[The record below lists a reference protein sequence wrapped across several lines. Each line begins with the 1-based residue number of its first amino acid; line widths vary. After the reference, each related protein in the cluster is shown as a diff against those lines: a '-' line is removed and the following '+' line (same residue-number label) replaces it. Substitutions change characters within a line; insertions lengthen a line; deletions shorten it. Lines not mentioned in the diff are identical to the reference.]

1 MIENKIYDVTTLNN
15 YIKNLFEG
23 DLLLSR
29 IYIKG
34 EISNLNKHSTGHY
47 YFTLKDQN
55 SKVSCMMF
63 STYVNRLKKEINNGD
78 EVLIFGKVSVYDK
91 LGTYQI
97 YVYNIEPFG
106 QGKYLLELE
115 ELKKR
120 LYSEGIFNKPK
131 KKINQYPKKIAVIT
145 SSTGA
150 AIQDIK
156 HAISLRWPCIINV
169 YPCLVQGI
177 EAPKSII
184 SQLRKA
190 DSSDADTLILA
201 RGGGANED
209 LKAFND
215 EGVVRCCYGLK
226 KPLISAIGHQIDNSL
241 VDLVSDLNCITPT
254 DAGVN
259 SCINKQELFYQIDSL
274 VTNASGLVENLI
286 HTRENNLLQLISIIE
301 KNNPTYYL
309 NKMRQD
315 LNNIVNS
322 SNYLIDRR
330 LTSLSNSISLISE
343 KLVVLN
349 PNKIFEKGY
358 SLVYQNGKLLNSINF
373 IKKSDDLEIK
383 MKDGTLLVQVKE
395 IKKYG
400 K

>member
-23 DLLLSR
+23 DIFLSR
-29 IYIKG
+29 VYING
-34 EISNLNKHSTGHY
+34 EISNLNKHYTGHY

-55 SKVSCMMF
+55 SKISCMMF
-63 STYVNRLKKEINNGD
+63 STYVNRLKREINNGD
-78 EVLIFGKVSVYDK
+78 EVIIFGKVSIYDK

-97 YVYNIEPFG
+97 YVYNIEPYG

-120 LYSEGIFNKPK
+120 LYAEGIFNKPK

-150 AIQDIK
+150 AVQDIR
-156 HAISLRWPCIINV
+156 HAINLRWPCIINV
-169 YPCLVQGI
+169 YPCLVQGSD
-177 EAPKSII
+177 APKSII
-184 SQLRKA
+184 KQLKIA

-215 EGVVRCCYGLK
+215 ESVVRCCYSLK

-259 SCINKQELFYQIDSL
+259 SCINKQELIYQIDSL
-274 VTNASGLVENLI
+274 ITSASGSIENII
-286 HTRENNLLQLISIIE
+286 HAKENNLLQLLSVIE

-309 NKMRQD
+309 NKIK
-315 LNNIVNS
+315 LNINNIINS

-330 LTSLSNSISLISE
+330 LTSLNNSISLIKE
-343 KLVVLN
+343 KLAMLN
-349 PNKIFEKGY
+349 PNMIFEKGY
-358 SLVYQNGKLLNSINF
+358 SLVYQNGQLLKSVKL

-383 MKDGTLLVQVKE
+383 MKDGTLLVHVKE
-395 IKKYG
+395 IKKNG